1 MAIVYFY
8 VFFLDVMRGGDIF
21 VGIGGFSS
29 IFAKNILSY
38 YFKVEHTALNSS
50 SLMSR
55 NFHELVL
62 TRYKVNL
69 ADCFERK

>member
-1 MAIVYFY
+1 
-8 VFFLDVMRGGDIF
+8 MRGGDIF

-29 IFAKNILSY
+29 FFAKNILSY
-38 YFKVEHTALNSS
+38 YFKVEHTALHIS

-62 TRYKVNL
+62 TRYVGDS
-69 ADCFERK
+69 AD